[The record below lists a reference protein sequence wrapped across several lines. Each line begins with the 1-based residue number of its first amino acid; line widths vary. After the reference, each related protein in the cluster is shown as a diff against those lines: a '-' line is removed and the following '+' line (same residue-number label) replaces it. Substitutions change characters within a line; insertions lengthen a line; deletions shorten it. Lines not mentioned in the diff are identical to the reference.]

1 MCAFLNRRLTPNSLT
16 TAISSLIPISPIVK
30 RIPSR
35 ALLATQLYLVAY
47 LPTMTHQTLGTVT
60 IHSNG
65 GRRLTTSM
73 AIRVDPILSSLR
85 LRLRLCRTLSIP
97 DMHIDMLVPM
107 TLPGLQSV
115 TVCQIL
121 ETLMALSKAFQSQTS
136 SLSAAPIPPTT

>member
-35 ALLATQLYLVAY
+35 ALLATRLYLVAY

-60 IHSNG
+60 IHSNS

-85 LRLRLCRTLSIP
+85 LRLRRTLSIP

-121 ETLMALSKAFQSQTS
+121 ETLMAFSKAFQSQTS

>member
-60 IHSNG
+60 IHSNS

-85 LRLRLCRTLSIP
+85 LRLRRTLSIP
-97 DMHIDMLVPM
+97 DMHIDMLVPI

>member
-47 LPTMTHQTLGTVT
+47 LPTMTHQTLGTIT
-60 IHSNG
+60 IHSNS

-73 AIRVDPILSSLR
+73 AILVDPILSSLR
-85 LRLRLCRTLSIP
+85 LRLRRTLSIP
-97 DMHIDMLVPM
+97 DMHIDMLVPI